1 MWSFEHEGAEPV
13 WVPRKMAPRA
23 ARKGQIYRAESGTID
38 EARDVYGV
46 AIDRETR
53 TVIEEETVAL
63 RGAAS
68 AA

>member
-1 MWSFEHEGAEPV
+1 MIAP
-13 WVPRKMAPRA
+13 PR
-23 ARKGQIYRAESGTID
+23 GDLITID

-46 AIDRETR
+46 AIHPETR